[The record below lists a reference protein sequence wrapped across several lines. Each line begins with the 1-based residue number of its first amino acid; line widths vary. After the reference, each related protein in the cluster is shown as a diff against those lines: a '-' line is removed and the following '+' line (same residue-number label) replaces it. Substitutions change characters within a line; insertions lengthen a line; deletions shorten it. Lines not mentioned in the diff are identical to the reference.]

1 MRVGWISTQPE
12 ASDFFPNLSDCRPQY
27 FPWTPSRFAFCT
39 DHAEEQAVH
48 SDARSFEGFI
58 VSGLSLIELESL
70 YNLRALQLLDREG
83 RLDIPSIVFVR
94 CDSTSEAL
102 LRFGQRVRSG
112 WPFRSA
118 LFIAD
123 AATVDLLHREGLFA
137 MEASEARRSSLSDL
151 FGRNEGTFL
160 DKLNDQIL
168 AVQIQ
173 PPWPYGGSH
182 IVFANQIDALLDR
195 NWFILRIIVDSE
207 AGAGPTMRRRMNLTV
222 AEANIDATPH
232 LDTVACAD
240 GTPESINASNAD
252 ELYRRTIRNRMQAV
266 MADEL
271 VARLAA
277 RADVAIVNYTVHMGF
292 ALKACP
298 AAKLVLETHDDI
310 TRMNVARSRT
320 VANHPLFRTRMAV
333 KRHLRLER
341 LIWKAAD
348 VCVALSL
355 SELKKIRRHAPTVYV
370 LPRPYA
376 RPSRGV
382 GSDACWDI
390 LIVMNP
396 HPFNVQCLDDFLE
409 NVVLGDPRLMLARF
423 AIVGRINEWLES
435 KWKDRLP
442 NAQWLGY
449 VRDIDDLRDSTRL
462 SVCPDQNGTG
472 VAIKTLTCIA
482 AAHPL
487 VATPT
492 ALRGLPDAIL
502 DLITPA
508 DDAAELKRQIL
519 ELLAN
524 DDLLLERG
532 RRVRL
537 ARRMLWPAE
546 GHEKALTLAREMTE
560 DKSPLRKE
568 FLAVVEADA
577 PQANPVQPTPG
588 RRLIQFGEGGNDRPY
603 LRRGWLHD
611 EPGGRWSDGASA
623 MIRIPAS
630 WLAPPGLI
638 VLSFLPD
645 FRGPDIVMKHK
656 GIPLPSVYRGNGRM
670 IFDFD
675 VPEQITD
682 PFVEFEIVCST
693 VICPKDAGISND
705 ERVLGVHV
713 RSIKVV
719 RSDRLAVPAA
729 WIEGFAVRV
738 GGVMSRIMRS

>member
-12 ASDFFPNLSDCRPQY
+12 ASDFLPDLSDCRPQF
-27 FPWTPSRFAFCT
+27 FPWTPSRIAFCT
-39 DHAEEQAVH
+39 DHAQEQAVH
-48 SDARSFEGFI
+48 SNARSFEGFI

-83 RLDIPSIVFVR
+83 RLDIPSIIIVR
-94 CDSTSEAL
+94 CDSTLDAF

-151 FGRNEGTFL
+151 FARNEGTFPDRL
-160 DKLNDQIL
+160 GDQML

-182 IVFANQIDALLDR
+182 IVFANQIDALLDQ
-195 NWFILRIIVDSE
+195 NWFILRIIVDPE
-207 AGAGPTMRRRMNLTV
+207 AGAGPTMRRRMTLTV
-222 AEANIDATPH
+222 ADANVDATPH

-240 GTPESINASNAD
+240 GTPEAINETNAD
-252 ELYRRTIRNRMQAV
+252 ELYRRSIRTLMQAV
-266 MADEL
+266 IADDL

-277 RADVAIVNYTVHMGF
+277 RADIAVVNYTVHMGF
-292 ALKACP
+292 ALKVCH

-341 LIWKAAD
+341 LVWSAAD

-355 SELKKIRRHAPTVYV
+355 SELTKIRRHSSTVYV

-376 RPSRGV
+376 RVSRRV
-382 GSDACWDI
+382 GSEARWDI
-390 LIVMNP
+390 LVVMNP

-409 NVVLGDPRLMLARF
+409 NVVFGDPRLMLARI
-423 AIVGRINEWLES
+423 AIVGRINEWLEP

-442 NAQWLGY
+442 NTHWLGY
-449 VRDIDDLRDSTRL
+449 VRDIDDLRDATRL

-482 AAHPL
+482 AEHPL

-502 DLITPA
+502 GLITPA

-524 DDLLLERG
+524 DDLLQERG

-537 ARRMLWPAE
+537 ARKMLWPAE
-546 GHEKALTLAREMTE
+546 SHKKALTLAREITE
-560 DKSPLRKE
+560 DKSPLRQK
-568 FLAVVEADA
+568 LLSVVGAGT
-577 PQANPVQPTPG
+577 PPANPAQPGTG
-588 RRLIQFGEGGNDRPY
+588 RRLIQFGQGGNDRPY
-603 LRRGWLHD
+603 LRYGWLHD

-623 MIRIPAS
+623 LVRIPAS
-630 WLAPPGLI
+630 WLASPGLL

-645 FRGPDIVMKHK
+645 FREPDIVMKHK
-656 GIPLPSVYRGNGRM
+656 GMPLHCVYRDNGRM
-670 IFDFD
+670 TFD
-675 VPEQITD
+675 VDVSDQIIDT
-682 PFVEFEIVCST
+682 FVEFEIVCST

-705 ERVLGVHV
+705 ERILGIHV
-713 RSIKVV
+713 RSIEIV
-719 RSDRLAVPAA
+719 RSGRLAVPAA
-729 WIEGFAVRV
+729 WIEGIAARV